1 MKRFKTER
9 WNSLKHDK
17 RYMLIPFLK
26 HKDRAVVLVVI
37 HGSASDVDMDK
48 SAVASTAMTP
58 TAIKTLQRNHR
69 FRSLFNQLGLNP
81 KARTAAIEAIMAIAA
96 DSGAHCFTVEAH
108 ASQTFLETTNAIT
121 FTDEDM
127 EVQYPDHRRPL
138 YLSAA
143 INEVQARRALVD
155 TGSCIN
161 LIPLS
166 TIQAAEISQK
176 KIKGAP
182 MEIKGFGGVGEYTK
196 GHIQLV
202 LKVGPIVALTQFHVV
217 DSVIPY
223 HILLGRPWLH
233 KHQLIPSTYHQCV
246 KGRLNGKPIRIAAN
260 LTPFDQSESHFVEAA
275 LYDEI
280 TPTGK
285 ASLAKPFGI
294 PLPK

>member
-1 MKRFKTER
+1 MKRFKTEP

-48 SAVASTAMTP
+48 FAAASTAMTP

-108 ASQTFLETTNAIT
+108 ASRTFLETTNAIT
-121 FTDEDM
+121 FTDEDI
-127 EVQYPDHRRPL
+127 EVQYLDHRRPL

-161 LIPLS
+161 LIPLN
-166 TIQAAEISQK
+166 TIQAA
-176 KIKGAP
+176 
-182 MEIKGFGGVGEYTK
+182 
-196 GHIQLV
+196 
-202 LKVGPIVALTQFHVV
+202 
-217 DSVIPY
+217 
-223 HILLGRPWLH
+223 
-233 KHQLIPSTYHQCV
+233 
-246 KGRLNGKPIRIAAN
+246 
-260 LTPFDQSESHFVEAA
+260 
-275 LYDEI
+275 
-280 TPTGK
+280 
-285 ASLAKPFGI
+285 
-294 PLPK
+294 